1 MGYGLSYMRGMKNVV
16 VTLLI
21 VLFAAPAFALELAL
35 PVACTIG
42 QNCWVQQYFD
52 HDASAGATDYACGV
66 ASYDGHDGTDI
77 RVLNTSV
84 TVDVVAAASGIVK
97 GVRDGVADN
106 LVKTDADK
114 VAVDKIE
121 CGNGV
126 VLDHGEGWE
135 TQYCHLRQ
143 GSVKVKTGDKVG
155 VGGLLGTIGY
165 SGNAAFP
172 HVHVS
177 VRKDGKKIDP
187 FSADASAGCEAA
199 DRSIWTAQSQM
210 ALAYK
215 DTEVLQ
221 LAWAPRIYE
230 DSEVEAGTLP
240 KFLPESSTALVLF
253 AEVINLHKDDV
264 MTITVS
270 IPNQAPVKNTAVM
283 KRNRAIQ
290 RLYVGKKFKGKWATG
305 VYKGQIEIKRGDAVA
320 VSREISFGMKD

>member
-1 MGYGLSYMRGMKNVV
+1 MRGVKNVV

-84 TVDVVAAASGIVK
+84 TVDVVAAATGVVR
-97 GVRDGVADN
+97 GVRDGVPDN

-114 VAVDKIE
+114 AAVSNIE

-126 VLDHGEGWE
+126 VLDHGDGWE

-172 HVHVS
+172 HVHLS
-177 VRKDGKKIDP
+177 VRKDGKKLDP
-187 FSADASAGCEAA
+187 FSADASADCKAE
-199 DRSIWTAQSQM
+199 DRSVWNTQAQM

-230 DSEVEAGTLP
+230 DGEVEAGRLP
-240 KFLPESSTALVLF
+240 KFLPETSTALVLF
-253 AEVINLHKDDV
+253 AEVINLYKDDV
-264 MTITVS
+264 MTLTVFLPGEKPLTNS
-270 IPNQAPVKNTAVM
+270 VVM
-283 KRNRAIQ
+283 KRNRAVQ
-290 RLYVGKKFKGKWATG
+290 RLYIGRNKKTEWLNG
-305 VYKGQIEIKRGDAVA
+305 VNEGRMEITRKGQV
-320 VSREISFGMKD
+320 VLSRRIGLSF